1 MDADRQAVENILE
14 GASEEARNVLT
25 AVLKIEG
32 DYEHM
37 SRPPNARIERDI
49 VAEVKRLVV

>member
-1 MDADRQAVENILE
+1 MDADRQAVEDILK

-37 SRPPNARIERDI
+37 SRPPKARIERDI

>member
-1 MDADRQAVENILE
+1 MDADRQAVEDILKD
-14 GASEEARNVLT
+14 ASEEARNVLA
-25 AVLKIEG
+25 AVLKIES

-37 SRPPNARIERDI
+37 SNPRKAPIERDI

>member
-1 MDADRQAVENILE
+1 MEDILE
-14 GASEEARNVLT
+14 DASEEARNVLA

-32 DYEHM
+32 DHEHM
-37 SRPPNARIERDI
+37 STPPKARIERDI